1 MLHKQTV
8 EPLLLSTLQKLIKLP
23 TLSNFVL
30 VGGTALA
37 LQIGNRKSID
47 IDFNV
52 EIQYIDKQLNWKQ
65 ISFRLI
71 EMVRNPNKIFNVTF

>member
-1 MLHKQTV
+1 MFHKQTV
-8 EPLLLSTLQKLIKLP
+8 EPLLLSTLQNLLMLP
-23 TLSNFVL
+23 ALSNFVL
-30 VGGTALA
+30 VRGTALT

-52 EIQYIDKQLNWKQ
+52 EIQYIEKQLSWEQ

-71 EMVRNPNKIFNVTF
+71 EMVRNPNKVFNIAF

>member
-1 MLHKQTV
+1 MFHKQTV
-8 EPLLLSTLQKLIKLP
+8 EPLLLSTLQNLLKLP
-23 TLSNFVL
+23 ALSNIVL
-30 VGGTALA
+30 VGGTVLT

-52 EIQYIDKQLNWKQ
+52 EIQYIEKQLSWEQ

-71 EMVRNPNKIFNVTF
+71 EMVRNPNKVFNIAF

>member
-1 MLHKQTV
+1 MFHKQTV
-8 EPLLLSTLQKLIKLP
+8 EPLLLSTLQNLLKLP
-23 TLSNFVL
+23 ALSNFVL
-30 VGGTALA
+30 VRGTALT

-52 EIQYIDKQLNWKQ
+52 EIQYIEKQLSWEQ

-71 EMVRNPNKIFNVTF
+71 EMVRNPNKVFNIAF